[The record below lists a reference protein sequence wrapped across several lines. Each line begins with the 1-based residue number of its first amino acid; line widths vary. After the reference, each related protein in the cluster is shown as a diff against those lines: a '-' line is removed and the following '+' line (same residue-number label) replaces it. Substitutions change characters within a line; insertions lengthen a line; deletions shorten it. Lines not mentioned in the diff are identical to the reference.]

1 MNRNASHNVVGRD
14 YSRVD
19 MDEEFRIV
27 KTAILDSEYLIGEVQ
42 DVPDPRQ
49 FQIIQNNF

>member
-19 MDEEFRIV
+19 MDEEFRVV
-27 KTAILDSEYLIGEVQ
+27 KTAILDSEYLIEKNKTYPIR
-42 DVPDPRQ
+42 DS
-49 FQIIQNNF
+49 FK